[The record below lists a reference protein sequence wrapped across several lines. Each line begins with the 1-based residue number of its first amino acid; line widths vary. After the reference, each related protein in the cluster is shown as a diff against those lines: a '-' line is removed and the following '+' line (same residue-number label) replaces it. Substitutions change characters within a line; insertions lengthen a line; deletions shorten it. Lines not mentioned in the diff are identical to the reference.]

1 MSEHDDRYAGS
12 DLPRT
17 TGEFRAAP
25 DISASTAEFKA
36 FVANQE
42 REGGAQRGGAG
53 GLWPEQ
59 PAAGE
64 APRSNPGN
72 RTIAIVAAAAVVVII
87 IVLIVALG

>member
-1 MSEHDDRYAGS
+1 MSEHEDRYAGS

-36 FVANQE
+36 FVANQDGE
-42 REGGAQRGGAG
+42 GAQRGGEG
-53 GLWPEQ
+53 GVWPEQ
-59 PAAGE
+59 PWAGE
-64 APRSNPGN
+64 APRKSNSN

-87 IVLIVALG
+87 IALIIALG